1 MCGIA
6 GFSSRPDE
14 AHDALAL
21 TRVLL
26 ASVADRGEDAAGS
39 AWYRDGKIHIH
50 KQYGGAS
57 TLLRELTI
65 PSDQHS
71 ALVHVREFTK
81 GRPSLMANNHP
92 IRHGRIVGVHNGRVE
107 NDDQIFADL
116 GRDRAE
122 PGMTVDSEAIFAALD
137 ATDTDGQNHALERLR
152 GSLACGWIDTERP
165 DSIFLAR
172 GHGRPLWFGHASGR
186 DLVVWASTIEAIEIV
201 EEHLGIALMK
211 RPVTAG
217 SIVEVSA
224 GRIARVERF
233 LPDTSAAW
241 LVNPIAS
248 PAERVRC
255 LRDLTPRIA

>member
-6 GFSSRPDE
+6 GFSSRPDA

-39 AWYRDGKIHIH
+39 AWFRDGEIVVH

-71 ALVHVREFTK
+71 AVVHVREFTK

-107 NDDQIFADL
+107 NDEQVFATL
-116 GRDRAE
+116 ARDRAE
-122 PGMTVDSEAIFAALD
+122 PGMTVDSEAIFASLD
-137 ATDTDGQNHALERLR
+137 ATETDQTGALERLR
-152 GSLACGWIDTERP
+152 GSLACAWIDADRP

-172 GHGRPLWFGHASGR
+172 GHGRPLWLARAADDDFII
-186 DLVVWASTIEAIEIV
+186 WASTIEAIEIA
-201 EEHLGIALMK
+201 EEHLGMTLRK
-211 RPVTAG
+211 RPVRAG
-217 SIVEVSA
+217 SIVEIRA
-224 GRIARVERF
+224 GRIVDVQRF
-233 LPDTSAAW
+233 IPDTSASW
-241 LVNPIAS
+241 LMNPIAS
-248 PAERVRC
+248 PHERTRC
-255 LRDLTPRIA
+255 LRELRPRIA